1 MKRKVYKI
9 FIHLLLV
16 ASLVIPI
23 STNADL
29 PGAISFLNSQTPDPW
44 ITQALVAAGQT
55 NITFDYLKSVSGT
68 LATDYAKTILAVAA
82 LNQDPA
88 SFGSIDYVA
97 KLKTYFNNN
106 QFGDTSLLNDDAWS
120 ILALASV
127 GEKNSTEAQAA
138 KNYLIAKQNTDGG
151 WGYSVGGASD
161 TNDTAAI
168 MIALLAAGADKN
180 DTAITKAVSYLQ
192 SMQNTDGGFG
202 WTASSTSDSGSDAWV
217 IAAINKLEQD
227 PTSWVKNGNNP
238 KGYLESLQDTD
249 GGYWWVKPGTSDF
262 NNKAMTAY
270 AVIALSGKS
279 FPVAYYN
286 SEPQNNG
293 YHLRIEG
300 KTATLCD
307 TYVDGTTA
315 LDVVKN
321 AAAKCNFTYNIEDT
335 ANGPYLNKINDEEAA
350 GASGWMYF
358 INNISPLVGAGDYT
372 LKAGDEILW
381 YYGDWGWQPTKL
393 AVNKSNISSGEKV
406 VVTVEYFDGQ
416 NWNNLGGAKI
426 IGTNQNYTSDV
437 SGQVEMSLSDGVY
450 SLSAAKSN
458 YVRSNKETVSVGDGL
473 SQNVNMSVEVTQGPS
488 VAGEAII
495 FAVSP
500 NKLDFGKMLPGETK
514 SDRITLANQ
523 GTVSLAVAATVS
535 GDDLFTG
542 NTRINNQGVNAFT
555 KDLANNENFTA
566 TTTLTIPADYL
577 GSGVKNGELIFWAQA
592 K

>member
-16 ASLVIPI
+16 ASLVIPL

-29 PGAISFLNSQTPDPW
+29 PGAISFLNSQAPDPW

-55 NITFDYLKSVSGT
+55 NITSDYLKSVSGT

-82 LNQDPA
+82 LNQDPT

-168 MIALLAAGADKN
+168 MIALLEAGTDKN

-192 SMQNTDGGFG
+192 SMQNDDGGFG

-217 IAAINKLEQD
+217 IAAINKLEQN

-238 KGYLESLQDTD
+238 KGHLESLQDTD

-262 NNKAMTAY
+262 NNKSMTAY

-286 SEPQNNG
+286 SEPQNSG

-300 KTATLCD
+300 ETTTLCD

-358 INNISPLVGAGDYT
+358 VNNATPLVGAGDYT

-406 VVTVEYFDGQ
+406 VATVDYFDGQ
-416 NWNNLGGAKI
+416 NWDNLGGAKI

-437 SGQVEMSLSDGVY
+437 SGQVEMSLPDGVY
-450 SLSAAKSN
+450 SLSAEKSN
-458 YVRSNKETVSVGDGL
+458 YVRSNKETVSVGNGL

-500 NKLDFGKMLPGETK
+500 NQLDFGKMLPGETK
-514 SDRITLANQ
+514 SNSVTLANQ
-523 GTVSLAVAATVS
+523 GTVDLTVKATVS